1 MKFKILFQNIVLRCY
16 FCEKI
21 GAEDIIYFR
30 ILYKKEGIIMNDKII
45 YILDD
50 KISFR
55 KCSLTDED
63 MPFMVAGM

>member
-1 MKFKILFQNIVLRCY
+1 
-16 FCEKI
+16 
-21 GAEDIIYFR
+21 
-30 ILYKKEGIIMNDKII
+30 MNDKII